1 MCRCIDLTKDGSVP
15 IYTPTAFARN
25 SFAVIKDSLAQSDE
39 LPLTEV
45 LDDAVFEK
53 AFKDHHV
60 DFGAPHDAVYTPSIT
75 LWALISQVFFAKENR
90 SCTAAVMRIALLW
103 AKRGRRICDTNNGD
117 YCRARLKIPFE
128 AVRQITRSIAT
139 RVELVHD
146 LQSLDEQP
154 LDEQPLDEQEQLNEQ
169 SERQLAPEVVARCKI
184 PAKVGRVLMIDGF
197 TVTAADTPENQQRWP
212 QNPSQKEGLG
222 FPIMRCLA
230 LVSMTTGLLIDM
242 VEAAYCGKQTG
253 ETSLARQLFHRLQ
266 PGDVVVADC
275 YLCTYFIVAACLQ
288 RDAEIVMK
296 NHHKRSDDPEG
307 CFRYHGNLE
316 RVTTWHRPTRPQ
328 WMSQKEYDQLPET
341 IVVRLVDVI
350 VDKKGF
356 RSERFTVATTILDR
370 SNYRSDW
377 IASIYRSRWFV
388 ELDIRSMKESL
399 NMDILRAKS
408 PAMVLTELWSCL
420 LAYNL
425 IRMKMLQSGITLD
438 RDVRS
443 MSFVQTMTFLA
454 GGWVLLAA
462 IGADAAMIRLGQT
475 ACGDNVVGHRP
486 DRCEPR
492 VNKRRPKVLALM
504 SKPRAMYH
512 AEVQANVAA

>member
-1 MCRCIDLTKDGSVP
+1 MPL
-15 IYTPTAFARN
+15 YTPTAFVKN
-25 SFAVIKDSLAQSDE
+25 SFAVMRDSLAQSDE
-39 LPLTEV
+39 LPLAEV
-45 LDDAVFEK
+45 IDEAIFQEAFDD
-53 AFKDHHV
+53 HQV
-60 DFGAPHDAVYTPSIT
+60 DFGGSEDAIYTPAIT
-75 LWALISQVFFAKENR
+75 LWALLSQVFFAKENR

-117 YCRARLKIPFE
+117 YCKARLKIPFE

-139 RVELVHD
+139 RVELVLD
-146 LQSLDEQP
+146 LQSVDEQ
-154 LDEQPLDEQEQLNEQ
+154 QVAQQEQLDER

-197 TVTAADTPENQQRWP
+197 TATAADTPENQERWP
-212 QNPSQKEGLG
+212 QNPAQNEGLG

-230 LVSMTTGLLIDM
+230 LVSMTTGILIDM

-253 ETSLARQLFHRLQ
+253 ETSLARQLFSRLR

-316 RVTTWHRPTRPQ
+316 RVTTWHRPARPQ
-328 WMSQKEYDQLPET
+328 WMSQQEYDRLPET
-341 IVVRLVDVI
+341 IVVRLVDVV

-388 ELDIRSMKESL
+388 ELDFRSMKESL

-443 MSFVQTMTFLA
+443 MSFVQTMTLLA

-462 IGADAAMIRLGQT
+462 TGVDAVTVRLGQT
-475 ACGDNVVGHRP
+475 ACCDNVVGHRP
-486 DRCEPR
+486 DRYEPR
-492 VNKRRPKVLALM
+492 VNKRRPKVLAYM

-512 AEVQANVAA
+512 AEALANVAA

>member
-1 MCRCIDLTKDGSVP
+1 MPL
-15 IYTPTAFARN
+15 YTPTAFA
-25 SFAVIKDSLAQSDE
+25 KDSFSVIRDSLGQSDQ
-39 LPLTEV
+39 LPLAEV
-45 LDDAVFEK
+45 IDEAIFQKTFDD
-53 AFKDHHV
+53 HQV
-60 DFGAPHDAVYTPSIT
+60 DFGASEDAIYTPSIT

-117 YCRARLKIPFE
+117 YCKARLKIPFE
-128 AVRQITRSIAT
+128 AVRQITRSISMRA
-139 RVELVHD
+139 ELAID
-146 LQSLDEQP
+146 LQSVDDQQV
-154 LDEQPLDEQEQLNEQ
+154 DRQEQIDER

-197 TVTAADTPENQQRWP
+197 TVTAADTPENQERWP
-212 QNPSQKEGLG
+212 QNPSQKEGIG

-230 LVSMTTGLLIDM
+230 LVSITTGLLIDM

-253 ETSLARQLFHRLQ
+253 ETSLARQLFSRLR
-266 PGDVVVADC
+266 PGDVVIADC

-296 NHHKRSDDPEG
+296 NHHKQSDDPLG
-307 CFRYHGNLE
+307 CFRYRGNLE
-316 RVTTWHRPTRPQ
+316 RITTWLRPARPE
-328 WMSQKEYDQLPET
+328 WMSEQEYELLPET

-425 IRMKMLQSGITLD
+425 IRMKMLQSGITID

-454 GGWVLLAA
+454 SSWVLLAA
-462 IGADAAMIRLGQT
+462 TGVDAVSVRLGQT
-475 ACGDNVVGHRP
+475 ACGDNIVGHRP
-486 DRCEPR
+486 DRYEPR

-512 AEVQANVAA
+512 DEALANVAA

>member
-1 MCRCIDLTKDGSVP
+1 VP
-15 IYTPTAFARN
+15 FYTPTAFAKH
-25 SFAVIKDSLAQSDE
+25 SFAVMRDSLAQSDE
-39 LPLTEV
+39 LPLAEV
-45 LDDAVFEK
+45 IDEAIFQK
-53 AFKDHHV
+53 AFDDHQV
-60 DFGAPHDAVYTPSIT
+60 DFGGSEDAIYTPAIT
-75 LWALISQVFFAKENR
+75 LWALVSQTFFAKENR

-117 YCRARLKIPFE
+117 YCKARLKIPFE

-139 RVELVHD
+139 RVELVLD
-146 LQSLDEQP
+146 LQSGDGQQLAQ
-154 LDEQPLDEQEQLNEQ
+154 QEQLDER

-197 TVTAADTPENQQRWP
+197 TVTAADTPENQERWP
-212 QNPSQKEGLG
+212 QNPAQNEGLG

-253 ETSLARQLFHRLQ
+253 ETSLARQLFSQLR

-296 NHHKRSDDPEG
+296 NHHQRSDDPVG
-307 CFRYHGNLE
+307 CFRYPGGGE
-316 RVTTWHRPTRPQ
+316 RVVTWLRPAQPD
-328 WMSQKEYDQLPET
+328 WMSTQEYEQLPET
-341 IVVRLVDVI
+341 IVVRLVDVV

-356 RSERFTVATTILDR
+356 RGERFTVATTILDR
-370 SNYRSDW
+370 SNYPSQW
-377 IASIYRSRWFV
+377 IESIYRSRWFV
-388 ELDIRSMKESL
+388 ELDIRSMKVSL

-425 IRMKMLQSGITLD
+425 IRMKMLQSGITID

-462 IGADAAMIRLGQT
+462 TGVDSVTVRLGQT
-475 ACGDNVVGHRP
+475 ACGDNIVGHRP
-486 DRCEPR
+486 DRYEPR

-504 SKPRAMYH
+504 NKPRAMYH
-512 AEVQANVAA
+512 AEMSANVAA